1 MKIAFDNREEQKQIL
16 DILLG
21 LGYKWHGQTDLIT
34 SDQIMEEW
42 GNSGYTSISVDYSNR
57 KKGAIQMSYRVGD
70 VYSWTDDMNT
80 ILANLKNYK
89 IVSKKIR
96 INNVGEYHAIVTPE
110 DVEIFKTKLSHETV
124 QVVYDT
130 FDKIDEGGLS
140 DTLHIT
146 TKDDQENK
154 DLITLLYSLGWS
166 AAYRNTLEDT
176 IEFFREFRSKVVY
189 TTKNIGGNY
198 DYYGGGDREY
208 TMEDLGEIYT
218 KLKGSKNSVIAL
230 PPIGEYNVLVYK
242 DHVQVGCQSITKEK
256 VKEILEAIDKI
267 KQ

>member
-130 FDKIDEGGLS
+130 LIKLMKGGF
-140 DTLHIT
+140 
-146 TKDDQENK
+146 
-154 DLITLLYSLGWS
+154 LILCIL
-166 AAYRNTLEDT
+166 RQRT
-176 IEFFREFRSKVVY
+176 IR
-189 TTKNIGGNY
+189 
-198 DYYGGGDREY
+198 
-208 TMEDLGEIYT
+208 
-218 KLKGSKNSVIAL
+218 
-230 PPIGEYNVLVYK
+230 
-242 DHVQVGCQSITKEK
+242 
-256 VKEILEAIDKI
+256 KI
-267 KQ
+267 KIL